1 MQKPEAEVCPVCG
14 GDDWTPTERVG
25 AALIE
30 RCASCDVGRT
40 SPKPDGSDQDYGR
53 ADGAELRRES
63 WMLWRKFARAQL
75 DMLDRFHPNIPE
87 FRRLVDI
94 GSSVGI
100 FVSEAKARGW
110 RAVGFEPDRD
120 ACYLTRN
127 RGSVVHSFF
136 GPMSVRSGSVHA
148 VVMSHV
154 LEHVGDPL
162 LLLEYAKDAL
172 ADHGHLLV
180 VCPNNSGWVGRVQG
194 SRWYGYAVE
203 QHAWHFNQT
212 TLARLMERAGFEIVL
227 VDANRVMHYR
237 SPVLPWLTQPILN
250 MGLWLASRMG
260 LGDEVAVIGRR

>member
-1 MQKPEAEVCPVCG
+1 MQKPESEECPVCG
-14 GDDWTPTERVG
+14 GDDWKPTVNVG
-25 AALIE
+25 AAIIE
-30 RCASCDVGRT
+30 RCALCDIGRT
-40 SPKPDGSDQDYGR
+40 SPRPDGSDQDYGR

-63 WMLWRKFARAQL
+63 WMLWRQFARAQL
-75 DMLDRFHPNIPE
+75 DLLDRFHPDIPE

-100 FVSEAKARGW
+100 LVSEAKMRGW
-110 RAVGFEPDRD
+110 RAVGFEPDQR
-120 ACYLTRN
+120 ACYLTRQ
-127 RGSVVHSFF
+127 RGSVVNSFF

-154 LEHVGDPL
+154 IEHVNDPVSL
-162 LLLEYAKDAL
+162 LASVKDAL
-172 ADHGHLLV
+172 AHNGHLLV
-180 VCPNNSGWVGRVQG
+180 VCPNSSGWIARIQG

-237 SPVLPWLTQPILN
+237 SPVLPWLTQPILS
-250 MGLWLASRMG
+250 MVLWIASRMG
-260 LGDEVAVIGRR
+260 LGDEVAVVGRR